1 MAPRPPMSRTLDSLF
16 GLHGRSALVTGSS
29 RGIGAAIALGL
40 SGAGADVVLHARTI
54 QACQSVQGEIESAG
68 RRTRCLAADLADPD
82 AGRTLVESAEQLTGG
97 LDILVINASAQINA
111 TLGDIEP
118 ADLERQITVN
128 LKSTVG
134 MLQACLP
141 GMAARGWGRV
151 VSIGSINQL
160 RPKSL
165 VTAYAATKAAQHNM
179 IQSLARD
186 YAGRGV
192 LLNTLAPGLIDTDRN
207 RDRQHA
213 DPEAWEAYVRNVNWM
228 GRMGRPAE
236 IVGAAVFLASDAC
249 SFMTG
254 ETVFVTGGS

>member
-1 MAPRPPMSRTLDSLF
+1 MSRPLVSLF

-29 RGIGAAIALGL
+29 RGIGAAIARGL
-40 SGAGADVVLHARTI
+40 SGAGAGIVLHARTV
-54 QACQSVQGEIESAG
+54 QACEPVRAEIEGSGG
-68 RRTRCLAADLADPD
+68 RVWSLGCDLAEQD
-82 AGRTLVESAEQLTGG
+82 AGRTLAEEAERLTGG

-111 TLGDIEP
+111 TLEKIGP
-118 ADLERQITVN
+118 VDLERQIAVN
-128 LKSTVG
+128 LKSTID

-141 GMAARGWGRV
+141 KMTARGWGRV

-165 VTAYAATKAAQHNM
+165 VTAYAATKAAQHNL

-186 YAGRGV
+186 HAGRGV
-192 LLNTLAPGLIDTDRN
+192 LLNTLAPGLVDTDRN
-207 RDRQHA
+207 RDRGST

-228 GRMGRPAE
+228 GRMGQPEE

-254 ETVFVTGGS
+254 ETVFVTGGT